1 MAYFGLF
8 LEESA
13 RMGPNEKEMLAPSHF
28 AKVAAVSHGRVSWQ
42 TRRTYFGVGPLAESS
57 LIGV

>member
-13 RMGPNEKEMLAPSHF
+13 RMERNENKI
-28 AKVAAVSHGRVSWQ
+28 SHGNR
-42 TRRTYFGVGPLAESS
+42 
-57 LIGV
+57 

>member
-13 RMGPNEKEMLAPSHF
+13 RMGPNEKEMVAPSHF

-42 TRRTYFGVGPLAESS
+42 TRRSYFAMGLLASS
-57 LIGV
+57 TC

>member
-13 RMGPNEKEMLAPSHF
+13 RMGRNENK
-28 AKVAAVSHGRVSWQ
+28 KSHGNR
-42 TRRTYFGVGPLAESS
+42 
-57 LIGV
+57 

>member
-13 RMGPNEKEMLAPSHF
+13 QMGRNENKMISPSYF
-28 AKVAAVSHGRVSWQ
+28 VKVAAVSHGNR
-42 TRRTYFGVGPLAESS
+42 
-57 LIGV
+57 